1 MSKNAANAV
10 PNIALYNLRT
20 TAGLS
25 QQDVADRINELAG
38 SEGRKSLGVTANT
51 VSRWERGVVTPAPFY
66 RRLLA
71 ELFAV
76 SVDDLGFVLH
86 RDESTPVT
94 RPASGYLA
102 DIDVTVDPRVAHSQ
116 EAWRSTRQAL
126 NANRAELTQLAA
138 RLYDRA
144 VRLDDTGLI
153 APPDWLPAEPI
164 ELGAIEL
171 EYQVNAND
179 PELNGTEPETDHVRP
194 MATLVRRYP
203 RYTQAIRDLAH
214 PKLFENRACW
224 RMTDLSWNHDKG
236 KMTFGPT
243 MYFAG
248 VDIYEALAH
257 EMAYVHLA
265 EDGSLKAT
273 QPMMRDV
280 PFRRLISDPFD
291 FGRRPVLPSIDTL
304 TIRRG
309 SDGASFVLH
318 RRDPRSVA
326 VAGGMLHVIPSGVFQ
341 PSSVLP
347 AAMDADFDLWRN
359 MMREYSEE
367 LLGYSEHDGD
377 GQPVRYDQEP
387 FRSLDQARQDG
398 RATVWC
404 LGVALDALTL
414 VGEILTVVVFDAD
427 VFDDMASDFVDV
439 NDEGS
444 VVNTRV
450 PFTEDG
456 VRGILESR
464 RIAPAGAGCIHL
476 AWQHR
481 DRILSS

>member
-25 QQDVADRINELAG
+25 QQDVASRINELA
-38 SEGRKSLGVTANT
+38 SNDGRNSLGVTANT

-71 ELFAV
+71 ELFTV

-86 RDESTPVT
+86 REESMPRA
-94 RPASGYLA
+94 RPASGYVA
-102 DIDVTVDPRVAHSQ
+102 NIDVTVDPRVTHSQ
-116 EAWRSTRQAL
+116 EAWCGTRQAL
-126 NANRAELTQLAA
+126 NANRAALTQLAA
-138 RLYDRA
+138 QLYDRT
-144 VRLDDTGLI
+144 VRLHDTGLI
-153 APPDWLPAEPI
+153 ASPDWLPTEPI

-171 EYQVNAND
+171 EYRVNAND

-214 PKLFENRACW
+214 PKLFENRASW
-224 RMTDLSWNHDKG
+224 RMTDLSWEQDKG

-273 QPMMRDV
+273 RPMMRDV

-291 FGRRPVLPSIDTL
+291 FGRRPVLPLDRHTNYP
-304 TIRRG
+304 G
-309 SDGASFVLH
+309 GADEASFVLH

-326 VAGGMLHVIPSGVFQ
+326 IAGGMLQVIPSGVFQ

-347 AAMDADFDLWRN
+347 TAMEADFDLWRN
-359 MMREYSEE
+359 MMRSTPRNYSAIR
-367 LLGYSEHDGD
+367 STMGD

-414 VGEILTVVVFDAD
+414 VGEILD
-427 VFDDMASDFVDV
+427 
-439 NDEGS
+439 
-444 VVNTRV
+444 RR
-450 PFTEDG
+450 G
-456 VRGILESR
+456 VRFR
-464 RIAPAGAGCIHL
+464 CVR
-476 AWQHR
+476 
-481 DRILSS
+481 